1 MAIKLLMIKKY
12 EQALSRC
19 LVVSLFF
26 CGILVI
32 PGVGQ
37 EIGRPPLSEKD
48 ILALA
53 TSCKLGELSP
63 SHVVDLIRER
73 GLEFQV
79 TESFLNQL
87 EDAQADAIIVQALK
101 KLMGQSK
108 PTYPSHAP
116 EVGLTPPNSQALG
129 THVGHPSKLPDER
142 SWPEFLEKVREN
154 AIAYSDD
161 LPNFIC
167 TQITARS
174 ERTFPGSWRVVD
186 NFVADLTYFEKKEN
200 YKIISVADRP
210 AKTSTIENLK
220 GTYSTGEF
228 GTSLLILFHPHTNAK
243 FYLEE
248 TDTINGH
255 ETVRISYQVPKETA
269 GNTISYNGERKIIAA
284 YRGRCWIDPESFHVV
299 RLEEKSID
307 IPPDFPIT
315 RAERAID
322 YELRD
327 IGGQKYWLPVRAEI
341 LLVEGAVNHYARN
354 VIEFKKYRKY
364 EAEVRIVPE

>member
-1 MAIKLLMIKKY
+1 MGIKTFIIQEY
-12 EQALSRC
+12 EHSLRRC
-19 LVVSLFF
+19 LVISLFF
-26 CGILVI
+26 CGILLN
-32 PGVGQ
+32 PGIGQ
-37 EIGRPPLSEKD
+37 EIRRPPLSEKD

-73 GLEFQV
+73 GLQFPV

-87 EDAQADAIIVQALK
+87 QDVQADTSIVQALK

-108 PTYPSHAP
+108 PSYPSHAP
-116 EVGLTPPNSQALG
+116 EVELAPLNSRAPAPQ
-129 THVGHPSKLPDER
+129 VGHPSKLPDER
-142 SWPEFLEKVREN
+142 GWPEFLEKVRDN
-154 AIAYSDD
+154 AMAYSDD

-167 TQITARS
+167 TQITTRS
-174 ERTFPGSWRVVD
+174 ERTFPASWRVVD
-186 NFVADLTYFEKKEN
+186 NFVADLTYFEKKED
-200 YKIISVADRP
+200 YKIISVGDRP
-210 AKTSTIENLK
+210 AKASTIENLK

-248 TDTINGH
+248 SETINGH
-255 ETVRISYQVPKETA
+255 ETIRISYQVPKETA

-322 YELRD
+322 YELRE

-364 EAEVRIVPE
+364 EAEVKIVPE